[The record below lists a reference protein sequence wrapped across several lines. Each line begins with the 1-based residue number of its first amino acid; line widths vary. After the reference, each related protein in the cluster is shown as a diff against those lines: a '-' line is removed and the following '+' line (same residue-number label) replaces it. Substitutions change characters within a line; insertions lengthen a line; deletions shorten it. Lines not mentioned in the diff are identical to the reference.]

1 MIVEGLGI
9 EGIGMGLEGI
19 SGALPSLMMGG
30 LGGLP
35 MGMGMGLS
43 GMGMPGLTGIGNITA
58 GMPGGLVMNS
68 GMGNIGK

>member
-1 MIVEGLGI
+1 
-9 EGIGMGLEGI
+9 MGLEGM
-19 SGALPSLMMGG
+19 SGALPMMMGG

-35 MGMGMGLS
+35 MGMSMGLP
-43 GMGMPGLTGIGNITA
+43 GMGMPGLAGIGNIAA